1 MHNYFPIIAC
11 IDRWISMFVQ
21 WQHPCVDN
29 QLEPP
34 FKNHVPWMIVHDI
47 PCNTFM
53 YRWLLRIFHLNFHVQ
68 MIFQLYNTLHVKMFA
83 HDFPIKKTMHL
94 QHMIRIFNSKP
105 QSNYKLSAV
114 VFEVKHPFIGD
125 FRLFS
130 ICNFHVSSV
139 SIGVQDV
146 KVQGSS
152 Q

>member
-1 MHNYFPIIAC
+1 M
-11 IDRWISMFVQ
+11 R
-21 WQHPCVDN
+21 
-29 QLEPP
+29 
-34 FKNHVPWMIVHDI
+34 
-47 PCNTFM
+47 
-53 YRWLLRIFHLNFHVQ
+53 
-68 MIFQLYNTLHVKMFA
+68 
-83 HDFPIKKTMHL
+83 L
-94 QHMIRIFNSKP
+94 QHMIQIFNSKP